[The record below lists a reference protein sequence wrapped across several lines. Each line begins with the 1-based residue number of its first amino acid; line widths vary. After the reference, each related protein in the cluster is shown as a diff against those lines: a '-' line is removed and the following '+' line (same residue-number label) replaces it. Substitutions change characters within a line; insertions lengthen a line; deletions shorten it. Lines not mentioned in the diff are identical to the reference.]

1 MGSESLKPKPEAQEN
16 DGVRGEL
23 DKDEAGPTGG
33 QQNTLNLAAVLNS
46 GKSNHISVTDLT
58 IVCFITPI
66 GKPLFF
72 KLKIFLFEALISF
85 IFFILAALKIIMS
98 IFVGHVL

>member
-66 GKPLFF
+66 GKPL
-72 KLKIFLFEALISF
+72 IFQIENFLLEAP
-85 IFFILAALKIIMS
+85 IFFILVALKITMS

>member
-1 MGSESLKPKPEAQEN
+1 MSYGFWSRRSSIDFFSGFDAGLDLGSESLKPKPEAQEN

-46 GKSNHISVTDLT
+46 GIKAITSLLLT
-58 IVCFITPI
+58 
-66 GKPLFF
+66 
-72 KLKIFLFEALISF
+72 
-85 IFFILAALKIIMS
+85 
-98 IFVGHVL
+98 

>member
-1 MGSESLKPKPEAQEN
+1 MSYWFWSRRSSIDFFSGFDAGLDLGSESLKPKPEAQEN

-58 IVCFITPI
+58 IY
-66 GKPLFF
+66 
-72 KLKIFLFEALISF
+72 
-85 IFFILAALKIIMS
+85 
-98 IFVGHVL
+98 VLSLR